1 MCLWRTE
8 SDGDASVGATAI
20 ACALAGAHTPNT
32 QNASTNMCKLV
43 LFSLILCI
51 ARVWPVCSTAGLLTS
66 SLSCSLP
73 IPKNSDV
80 LARKFSFF
88 RGPRGFLILGE
99 RRKCGDSKLT
109 GCEVLVTSHF
119 RRRHSSASVQ
129 DSHLFPFSSGTN
141 EYPHQTPLLL
151 IRAQR
156 YYFFLKYANFFVYI
170 RYFYYLCSTKLHLAR
185 KLQDMDC

>member
-1 MCLWRTE
+1 M
-8 SDGDASVGATAI
+8 
-20 ACALAGAHTPNT
+20 
-32 QNASTNMCKLV
+32 
-43 LFSLILCI
+43 
-51 ARVWPVCSTAGLLTS
+51 CSTAGLLTS

-99 RRKCGDSKLT
+99 RRKCGDSKLS

-156 YYFFLKYANFFVYI
+156 YYFFFTYASVHALLCTRTLIFVNYSTCQFFYI
-170 RYFYYLCSTKLHLAR
+170 RNRWQGILSRHRYQPYRLLSAIHQPL
-185 KLQDMDC
+185 